1 MARKCH
7 PPIVCSTVME
17 VRLAGFGPVVV
28 RGKRHFKIRWVGPA
42 CRLCFVVVSVSPS
55 CRNAEKKALA
65 EVRRVVRQAEA
76 RP

>member
-1 MARKCH
+1 MARKRH
-7 PPIVCSTVME
+7 PPIVCSIVME
-17 VRLAGFGPVVV
+17 VRLAGFDPVVV
-28 RGKRHFKIRWVGPA
+28 RGKRHFNLRRVGPA
-42 CRLCFVVVSVSPS
+42 GRLCFVVISVSLS